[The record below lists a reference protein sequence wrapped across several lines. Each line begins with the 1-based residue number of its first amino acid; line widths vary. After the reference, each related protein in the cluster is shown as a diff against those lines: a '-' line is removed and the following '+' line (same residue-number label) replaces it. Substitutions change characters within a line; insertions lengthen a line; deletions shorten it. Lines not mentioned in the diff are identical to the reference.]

1 MYGEEIH
8 QVFSDGI
15 SPWIYHLAYAIYS
28 FRCMRCALCKCHSS
42 VDSSWSLLVLLLLG
56 TGGLRLQI
64 VFIVARCK
72 LIEEV
77 MWSTDFGFITSITL
91 HFYRH
96 YPSNSSSSISSSS
109 GKINSDFDSL
119 LLQSEWNTYRT
130 AFLQRYN
137 QRQANYA
144 QHEIQNKQKLEAL
157 SSQAKLVH
165 DNLDEKVNDAQ
176 SKIADLEVQVSHD
189 VERLS
194 KKFEGDIPPSEGVC
208 LDARAKVSQ
217 CYNAL
222 GDSRECQIFARRL
235 EMCVTEA
242 LAKK

>member
-1 MYGEEIH
+1 MGNRTSRASSPSSSGGEE
-8 QVFSDGI
+8 S
-15 SPWIYHLAYAIYS
+15 
-28 FRCMRCALCKCHSS
+28 
-42 VDSSWSLLVLLLLG
+42 
-56 TGGLRLQI
+56 GLFLTKDLQ
-64 VFIVARCK
+64 
-72 LIEEV
+72 
-77 MWSTDFGFITSITL
+77 
-91 HFYRH
+91 
-96 YPSNSSSSISSSS
+96 